1 MPHLPAM
8 PKLRL
13 RTTLVVPFVLQIVVT
28 VGLVGYLSFRN
39 GQKAVTDLATQLSTQ
54 ASDRVRQQL
63 SNYLAAPVQI
73 GRLNGQAI
81 RLGILNPADQE
92 TMTRFFWE
100 QMQTFEHL
108 SYINIGSEA
117 GAFLGVG
124 RENDG
129 TLYVERM
136 LPNDRFEYQ
145 RYALDETG
153 KPSRWLATEVY
164 RFQEDAWY
172 YNAVVAGKPLWSS
185 IYQWSDRPEI
195 LSLSA
200 SYPLYDASGQLVG
213 VSGVDLILS
222 QISDFLR
229 TIHVSPGGQVFVIER
244 DGLIVASSSP
254 DPPYRKVRGEAQR
267 LNVLHSQDP
276 LIRLTATQLR
286 DRFGSFA
293 QITTA
298 SLLSLPIND
307 QKAFVSVTPWQDGL
321 GLDWLVV
328 VVIPEADFMTQITVN
343 TYNTLWLCGGALI
356 LAILIGGV
364 TATWVTRPILQISE
378 AAVALAQG
386 DVNQQVAPSHLIE
399 IDRLATAFNRMA
411 TSLKHSITA
420 LHQSKARH
428 QAILN
433 AIPDL
438 ILRVH
443 EDGTYLDVEP
453 AKGVG
458 LVMTPTERIGQQLQD
473 VLPPDLAQQYLDAI
487 QVAIQSGTT
496 QVFEHHLRV
505 GDQDQEYEVRVVRS
519 GPAEAIL
526 MVRDISDRQ
535 TAVRDR
541 QQAEAELLASEER
554 YRSLVANIPGAIYR
568 CRIDTEWT
576 IEYLSDAI
584 AKISGYPATDFIAN
598 QVRSYAS
605 IIHPEDRDL
614 VDIVTSHALIIQEP
628 FILEYRILHRDGS
641 IRWVHEQGRAV
652 FDADNNPI
660 YLDGAIF
667 DITERKQAERSL
679 RHSEA
684 TNRALV
690 AAIPDLLLRVDRHG
704 TYLSN
709 AIGANRLQEL
719 SGGTS
724 DLVGRTVWDSLPPD
738 LAQLRMQAI
747 EKALATGKLQVYE
760 QCLALHDQLICE
772 EVRVAVM
779 GEDEVLVM
787 VRDISDRKRAE
798 EALRLANEELEQ
810 RVEAR
815 TAELRKEKERSEQL
829 LLNILPAE
837 IAERLKQA
845 DASPAEHFEEVTI
858 LFADIVGFTNL
869 AAKLE
874 PMQLVDGLNQI
885 FSAFDQLT
893 EKYKLEKIKTIG
905 DAYMVVG
912 GLPVPR
918 EDHAFAIA
926 EMALDMQA
934 HMRNL
939 QSILGES
946 LQLRIGINTG
956 PVIAGVIGIKK
967 FIYDLWGDA
976 VNIASRMESQGKPGY
991 IQVTEATYVRLR
1003 DRYILEPRGHV
1014 PIKGRGEMMTYWL
1027 LGRRSELEV
1036 GTDLLANAG

>member
-1 MPHLPAM
+1 MPQFPTV

-13 RTTLVVPFVLQIVVT
+13 RTTLVIPFILQIVVT

-39 GQKAVTDLATQLSTQ
+39 GQKAVTDLATQLSAQ

-63 SNYLAAPVQI
+63 SSYLAIPLQVS
-73 GRLNGQAI
+73 RVNVQAI
-81 RLGILNPADQE
+81 ALGILNPVDQE
-92 TMTRFFWE
+92 TTTRFLWE
-100 QMQTFEHL
+100 QMKVFKNL
-108 SYINIGSEA
+108 SYINVGTEA

-124 RENDG
+124 REDNG
-129 TLYVERM
+129 LLYVEQM
-136 LPNDRFEYQ
+136 LPNDRFKYQ
-145 RYALDETG
+145 RYALDNEG
-153 KPSRWLATEVY
+153 KPRQWLATEVY

-172 YNAVVAGKPLWSS
+172 QNAAIAGSPLWSS

-200 SYPLYDASGQLVG
+200 SYPLYDAEQRLVG
-213 VSGVDLILS
+213 VFGVDLILS

-229 TIHVSPGGQVFVIER
+229 TLQVSPAGQVFVIER
-244 DGLIVASSSP
+244 DGLIVASSSAE
-254 DPPYRKVRGEAQR
+254 PPYRKVQGEAQR
-267 LNVLHSQDP
+267 LNVLHSQDA
-276 LIRLTATQLR
+276 LIRQTATQLR

-293 QITTA
+293 QITTP
-298 SLLSLPIND
+298 SLLSLRISND
-307 QKAFVSVTPWQDGL
+307 EKAFVSVTPWQDDL

-328 VVIPEADFMTQITVN
+328 VVIPEADFMTQITAN
-343 TYNTLWLCGGALI
+343 THNTLWLCGGALI
-356 LAILIGGV
+356 LSILIGGG
-364 TATWVTRPILQISE
+364 TATRVSRPILQISE
-378 AAVALAQG
+378 AATALAHG
-386 DVNQQVAPSHLIE
+386 DVNQQVPSSHLLE
-399 IDRLATAFNRMA
+399 IDRLAIAFNRMA
-411 TSLKHSITA
+411 ASLKHSITA
-420 LHQSKARH
+420 LRQSKARH

-438 ILRVH
+438 ILRIH

-453 AKGVG
+453 AKGIN
-458 LVMTPTERIGQQLQD
+458 LVATSTEWIIGKRLD
-473 VLPPDLAQQYLDAI
+473 EVLPLDLAEQYLQAI
-487 QVAIQSGTT
+487 RVAIQSREI
-496 QVFEHHLRV
+496 QIFEHRLQV
-505 GDQDQEYEVRVVRS
+505 GDKEREYEVRVVCS
-519 GPAEAIL
+519 GPAEAIVIL
-526 MVRDISDRQ
+526 RDISDRQ
-535 TAVRDR
+535 TALRDR
-541 QQAEAELLASEER
+541 QQAEAKLLASEER

-568 CRIDTEWT
+568 CRVDSEWT
-576 IEYLSDAI
+576 MEYLTDAI
-584 AKISGYPATDFIAN
+584 TSISGYPATDFIEN
-598 QVRSYAS
+598 RVHSYAS
-605 IIHPEDRDL
+605 IIHPEDRAL
-614 VDIVTSHALIIQEP
+614 VDIVTNHALVTKEP
-628 FILEYRILHRDGS
+628 FVLEYRILHRDGS
-641 IRWVHEQGRAV
+641 IRWVHEQGRGV
-652 FDADNNPI
+652 FDSDNHPL
-660 YLDGAIF
+660 YLDGVIF

-690 AAIPDLLLRVDRHG
+690 AAIPDLLLRVNREG
-704 TYLSN
+704 KYLSN
-709 AIGANRLQEL
+709 AIGANRLQAI

-724 DLVGRTVWDSLPPD
+724 ELAGSTVWDSLPPD

-747 EKALATGKLQVYE
+747 EQALATGSLQVYE
-760 QCLALHDQLICE
+760 QCLTPHDRIIYE

-815 TAELRKEKERSEQL
+815 TAELRKEKERSEKL

-837 IAERLKQA
+837 IVERLKQA
-845 DASPAEHFEEVTI
+845 DASPAEHFEEATI

-869 AAKLE
+869 ATKLE

-893 EKYKLEKIKTIG
+893 EKYNLEKIKTIG

-912 GLPVPR
+912 GLPTPR
-918 EDHAFAIA
+918 PDHAFAIA
-926 EMALDMQA
+926 DMALDMQA

-939 QSILGES
+939 DSILGDS

-976 VNIASRMESQGKPGY
+976 VNIASRMESQGKPGH
-991 IQVTEATYVRLR
+991 IQVTEATYMCLR
-1003 DRYILEPRGHV
+1003 DRYILEPRGSV

-1027 LGRRSELEV
+1027 LGRRCPNGDATQPE
-1036 GTDLLANAG
+1036 AG